1 MLKSID
7 WLDRIDPQVETGIVY
22 YIKSVGGFEIL
33 QKSFVKNWQ
42 QAMKSL
48 SQKHSYLE
56 KESQIFHGILFS
68 SDEHVNLIFTAQE

>member
-56 KESQIFHGILFS
+56 KESQIFHGIFFILTS
-68 SDEHVNLIFTAQE
+68 MSI